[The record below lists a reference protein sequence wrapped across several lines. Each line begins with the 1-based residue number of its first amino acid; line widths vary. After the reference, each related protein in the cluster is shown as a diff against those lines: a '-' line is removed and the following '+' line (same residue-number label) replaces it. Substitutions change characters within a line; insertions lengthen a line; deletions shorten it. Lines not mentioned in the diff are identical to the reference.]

1 MWREAP
7 SELRCATRCS
17 LRSLSPEN
25 DSLQQRQKQ
34 RERKK
39 TKQSPDGQSASA
51 TSAPALRGA
60 AEPRLRRHHIGRVA
74 PAAVDWRGDSER
86 RGGRG
91 RGRRCPVRRLCS
103 PMMDWMRWS
112 LTASPP
118 GSVWPAGPQ
127 DASEALALTTA
138 LGYSLLGRHTRRLS
152 CCFHTV
158 SIRSRLWRPC

>member
-7 SELRCATRCS
+7 SELRCPTRCS

-25 DSLQQRQKQ
+25 DSLQQRRKQ
-34 RERKK
+34 RERKNK
-39 TKQSPDGQSASA
+39 TKPQNQTASQHLQRQPRPSGGQQG
-51 TSAPALRGA
+51 RGCA
-60 AEPRLRRHHIGRVA
+60 VITLVESRQQLSIG
-74 PAAVDWRGDSER
+74 GR

-91 RGRRCPVRRLCS
+91 RGRRCSVRCLCS
-103 PMMDWMRWS
+103 LMMDWMRWS

-118 GSVWPAGPQ
+118 GSVWPARPQ

-152 CCFHTV
+152 CCFHPV
-158 SIRSRLWRPC
+158 SIRSRLCRPC